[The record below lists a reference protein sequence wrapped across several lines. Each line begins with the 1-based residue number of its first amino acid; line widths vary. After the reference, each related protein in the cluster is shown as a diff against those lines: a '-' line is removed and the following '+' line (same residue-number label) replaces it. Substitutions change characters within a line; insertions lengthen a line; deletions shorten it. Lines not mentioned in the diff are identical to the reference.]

1 MATFLGFAT
10 SGLLAAV
17 TVGAVAGPAPAHTL
31 TPTQPLTL
39 AHDPAPAH
47 GPAPAHA
54 PAPAPPAAPSLSA
67 LSWEVMDADTGDVLA
82 AKAPHRHLPPASTL
96 KTLFAVALLP
106 KLRQDAVHRATYTD
120 LAEVAAG
127 SSLVGVDE
135 GSRYTVA
142 DLWRGVFLSSGNDA
156 VHTLAHMNG
165 GVARTLAEMQD
176 TARRIGARDTQVR
189 SPDGFDTPGQYSSA
203 HDLALI
209 AKEGFKN
216 RDFRRYMGTKWAQF
230 PASGGPKAFGIQN
243 TNRLL
248 VGSHGVTPYAG
259 LIGVKNGY
267 TSQAGSTLVS
277 AASRKGRTI
286 LVTVMNPQQG
296 TFNAVYEESRSLL
309 DWGFVAAPLR
319 HVHGAGPQH
328 MDPHAKQRP
337 EGVRKLTA
345 SAVAAAAPTATPG
358 PSDAGP
364 GLTRHLGAAGA
375 LFALCCAPLLVRAHL
390 LRKRRRAPR

>member
-1 MATFLGFAT
+1 MATSLRLVT

-17 TVGAVAGPAPAHTL
+17 TVGAVAGPAPAH
-31 TPTQPLTL
+31 
-39 AHDPAPAH
+39 
-47 GPAPAHA
+47 A
-54 PAPAPPAAPSLSA
+54 PAPAPPAVPSLSA
-67 LSWEVMDADTGDVLA
+67 LSWEVMDADSGEVLA

-106 KLRQDAVHRATYTD
+106 KLRQDTVHRATYRD
-120 LAEVAAG
+120 LAGVAAG

-135 GSRYTVA
+135 GGRYTVA

-156 VHTLAHMNG
+156 VHTLAQMNG

-209 AKEGFKN
+209 AREGFKSP
-216 RDFRRYMGTKWAQF
+216 DFRRYMGTKWARF
-230 PASGGPKAFGIQN
+230 PASGGPRAFGIQN

-267 TSQAGSTLVS
+267 TSRAGCTLVS

-296 TFNAVYEESRSLL
+296 SFNTVYEESRTLL
-309 DWGFVAAPLR
+309 DWGFATAPPR
-319 HVHGAGPQH
+319 RAQGAGPQH
-328 MDPHAKQRP
+328 GAAARGLAD
-337 EGVRKLTA
+337 
-345 SAVAAAAPTATPG
+345 SAVAAAAPAAAPR
-358 PSDAGP
+358 PSDPGP

-375 LFALCCAPLLVRAHL
+375 LLALCCVPLLVRKRL
-390 LRKRRRAPR
+390 RRRRLSGGR

>member
-1 MATFLGFAT
+1 MANFLGSAT
-10 SGLLAAV
+10 SALLAAV
-17 TVGAVAGPAPAHTL
+17 TVGAVAGPAPAH
-31 TPTQPLTL
+31 
-39 AHDPAPAH
+39 A
-47 GPAPAHA
+47 G
-54 PAPAPPAAPSLSA
+54 APAPPAVPSLSA
-67 LSWEVMDADTGDVLA
+67 LAWEVMDADSGEVLA
-82 AKAPHRHLPPASTL
+82 AKAPHRRLPPASTL

-165 GVARTLAEMQD
+165 GVARTLAEMQA
-176 TARRIGARDTQVR
+176 TARSIGARDTQVR

-209 AKEGFKN
+209 AREGLKN
-216 RDFRRYMGTKWAQF
+216 PDFTRYMGTKWARF

-248 VGSHGVTPYAG
+248 VGSHGVSPYAG

-277 AASRKGRTI
+277 AASREGRTI
-286 LVTVMNPQQG
+286 LVTVMNPRQG
-296 TFNAVYEESRSLL
+296 SFNAVYEESRTLL
-309 DWGFVAAPLR
+309 DWGFVAAPLHR
-319 HVHGAGPQH
+319 VHGAGPQH
-328 MDPHAKQRP
+328 PDGAS
-337 EGVRKLTA
+337 ELTS
-345 SAVAAAAPTATPG
+345 SAVAAAAPSASPR

-375 LFALCCAPLLVRAHL
+375 LLALCCAPLLVRMHL
-390 LRKRRRAPR
+390 RRRRSFSGGR